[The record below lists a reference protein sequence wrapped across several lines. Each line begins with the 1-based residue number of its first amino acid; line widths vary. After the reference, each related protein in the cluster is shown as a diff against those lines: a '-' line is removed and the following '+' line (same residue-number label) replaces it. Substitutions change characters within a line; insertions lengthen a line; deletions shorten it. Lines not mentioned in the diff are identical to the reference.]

1 MCISN
6 KFPCDADAE
15 AADAGAAFWEV
26 LHSVTLLPMVV
37 SPVFF
42 GETWTQSHWINIYAS
57 SPFTGIIKN
66 SLEIFEQTNSQRFKA
81 NIQNIKIPN

>member
-6 KFPCDADAE
+6 KFPCDAEAE
-15 AADAGAAFWEV
+15 AADAGAALGEM
-26 LHSVTLLPMVV
+26 LHSAPLLPMVL

-42 GETWTQSHWINIYAS
+42 GGTWPQSHWINMYAN
-57 SPFTGIIKN
+57 SPFIGTIKN